1 MSSDYGFIGLALMLF
16 GFIISILMIVAILKI
31 PKIARYHTPTMLL
44 TACMAKKQGLDE
56 KLVKDIVN
64 GAGETISFGSDI

>member
-31 PKIARYHTPTMLL
+31 PKIARYHRATMLL
-44 TACMAKKQGLDE
+44 TACMAKKQEVNE

-64 GAGETISFGSDI
+64 DAGETITFGSDM